1 MNHETKLTILLEIDE
16 GDRIGD
22 IVSELPDYCA
32 STFANT
38 RGNYWFGEFQIS
50 CPVAPKVADGD
61 FVDDF
66 APYLK
71 TFNSAEYQLI
81 IAVGEPANEFFEME
95 SHSVALLSA
104 LGASILVQTAKW
116 TTQTEQ
122 AAEEDADYA
131 ASWPNTNSSVSQP

>member
-1 MNHETKLTILLEIDE
+1 M
-16 GDRIGD
+16 
-22 IVSELPDYCA
+22 
-32 STFANT
+32 
-38 RGNYWFGEFQIS
+38 
-50 CPVAPKVADGD
+50 
-61 FVDDF
+61 
-66 APYLK
+66 
-71 TFNSAEYQLI
+71 
-81 IAVGEPANEFFEME
+81 GEPANEFFEME